1 MAKVFNND
9 EIALVLEALQ
19 MAASRHESEARFN
32 IGKPRGTSL
41 AHDNKAAAM
50 RKLSKRIKEQYYAQ
64 ATAPAP

>member
-1 MAKVFNND
+1 MAKVFNNE

-41 AHDNKAAAM
+41 ALDN
-50 RKLSKRIKEQYYAQ
+50 
-64 ATAPAP
+64 